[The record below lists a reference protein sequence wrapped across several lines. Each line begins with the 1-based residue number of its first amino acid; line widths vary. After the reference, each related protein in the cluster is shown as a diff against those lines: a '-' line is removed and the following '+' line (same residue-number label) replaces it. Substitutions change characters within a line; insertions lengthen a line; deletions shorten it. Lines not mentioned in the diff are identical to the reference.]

1 MTKEETTALI
11 DAAAANLGLTIAAE
25 WKPNVA
31 MFFEVARGMAK
42 MIENTGAATSA
53 EAAPV
58 FTPSA
63 NSPAAE

>member
-1 MTKEETTALI
+1 MTKNETMALI
-11 DAAAANLGLTIAAE
+11 DAAAANLGLAIAPE

-31 MFFEVARGMAK
+31 MFFEVACGMAK
-42 MIENTGAATSA
+42 MIENTGATTSA

-63 NSPAAE
+63 NSPTAE